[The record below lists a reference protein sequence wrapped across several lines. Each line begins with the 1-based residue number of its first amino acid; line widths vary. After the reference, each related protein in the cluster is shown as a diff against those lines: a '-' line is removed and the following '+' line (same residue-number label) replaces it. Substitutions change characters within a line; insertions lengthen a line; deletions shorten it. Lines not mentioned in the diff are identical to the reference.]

1 MMPVTRDTNT
11 KTNVPAEI
19 ANLVQTFDHCTD
31 GHPASVV
38 LNASLQM
45 LAASIRLVC
54 KYKGATLPETTEY
67 TTYIADMLHQTV
79 RSNWDRAPS
88 PNAIEVRLG

>member
-11 KTNVPAEI
+11 NTNVPAEI

-45 LAASIRLVC
+45 LAASTCCIR
-54 KYKGATLPETTEY
+54 P
-67 TTYIADMLHQTV
+67 
-79 RSNWDRAPS
+79 
-88 PNAIEVRLG
+88 